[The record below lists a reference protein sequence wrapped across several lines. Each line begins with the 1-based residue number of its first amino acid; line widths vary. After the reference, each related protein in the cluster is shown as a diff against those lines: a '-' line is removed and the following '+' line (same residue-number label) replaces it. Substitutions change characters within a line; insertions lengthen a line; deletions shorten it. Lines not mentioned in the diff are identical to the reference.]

1 LSFLSKTQAVVKL
14 NVIATNKQ
22 RVFEK
27 PIFFGRVLMDKY
39 FSYFRLSILYPEI
52 RLSCIKICVEMSSFL
67 LTPVSMHVEA
77 IGIWLKLSYSW
88 HYDLTIQDRPARLKS
103 ALLAHLLKERG
114 VLLSLLPRYAAL

>member
-1 LSFLSKTQAVVKL
+1 
-14 NVIATNKQ
+14 
-22 RVFEK
+22 
-27 PIFFGRVLMDKY
+27 
-39 FSYFRLSILYPEI
+39 
-52 RLSCIKICVEMSSFL
+52 MSSFL